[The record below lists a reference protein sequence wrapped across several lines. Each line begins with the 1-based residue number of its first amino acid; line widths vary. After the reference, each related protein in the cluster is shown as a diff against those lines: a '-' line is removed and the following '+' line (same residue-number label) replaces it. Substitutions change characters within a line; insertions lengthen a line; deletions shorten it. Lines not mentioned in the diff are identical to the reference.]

1 MATTNPTVYRLSI
14 ALIVFVLLTFILTIT
29 TYLFFKQR
37 TDEQAKSQVAEK
49 ATADKQE
56 ALLASQ
62 AETQKL
68 REFIGAAEGDSLE
81 SIETNLNNLFAKDFA
96 GFAENDLMHDAIPA
110 GAIAQAEMIDVK
122 ARDLRA
128 HAEVFL
134 QAERL
139 Q

>member
-37 TDEQAKSQVAEK
+37 SDERAKSQVAEK

-68 REFIGAAEGDSLE
+68 REFIGAA
-81 SIETNLNNLFAKDFA
+81 
-96 GFAENDLMHDAIPA
+96 
-110 GAIAQAEMIDVK
+110 
-122 ARDLRA
+122 
-128 HAEVFL
+128 
-134 QAERL
+134 
-139 Q
+139 